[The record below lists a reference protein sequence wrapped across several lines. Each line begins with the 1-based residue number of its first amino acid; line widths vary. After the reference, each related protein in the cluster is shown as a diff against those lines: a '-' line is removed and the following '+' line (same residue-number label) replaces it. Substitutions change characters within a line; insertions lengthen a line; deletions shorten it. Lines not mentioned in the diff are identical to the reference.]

1 MATLTLLPDG
11 VTGTNEWQDKGLGAA
26 DHRDVN
32 TDDQTEYIRE
42 YTDSH
47 EVTFTFANPSINIAG
62 GGVTSWT
69 SVQIFL
75 KSKYTTSGDQDVDV
89 HVYGNSGETVT
100 VSDDTW
106 TTYSTTAKT
115 TWNGSNDW
123 TDSRLNALRV
133 KFDKNGAAGIRQSLQ
148 ISYIYATVT
157 YVAAVAA
164 GYGND
169 VIGVASGDIS
179 KINGIATADI
189 SKVNGV

>member
-1 MATLTLLPDG
+1 MATLTLLPDNE
-11 VTGTNEWQDKGLGAA
+11 TGTNQWQDKGLGTA
-26 DHRDVN
+26 DYTDVN
-32 TDDQTEYIRE
+32 TDDQSEYIRE
-42 YTDSH
+42 YDDSD
-47 EVTFTFANPSINIAG
+47 EVTFTFTNPSVTIAG

-75 KSKYTTSGDQDVDV
+75 KAKYTTSGDQDVDV
-89 HVYGNSGETVT
+89 YVSNNSGDTIT
-100 VSDDTW
+100 VSGTTW

-123 TDSRLNALRV
+123 ADLTMSLLNV
-133 KFDKNGAAGIRQSLQ
+133 KFDKNGDAGFRQNLL

-157 YVAAVAA
+157 YVESAPA

-179 KINGIATADI
+179 KINGIAIADI